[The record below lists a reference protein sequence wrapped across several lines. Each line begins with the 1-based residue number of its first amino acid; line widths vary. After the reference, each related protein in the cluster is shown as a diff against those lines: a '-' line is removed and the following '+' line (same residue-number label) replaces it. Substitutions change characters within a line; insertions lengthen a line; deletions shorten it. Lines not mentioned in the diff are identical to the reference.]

1 MRIGIDARLYSTRYT
16 GIGRYV
22 KELIDHLLEID
33 QENEYILFFNDPE
46 YTSYLPPNARVSK
59 RRVKAGHYSFAEQTS
74 FVGAL
79 NREELDLAHFTH
91 FNMPVLYKRPAVVT
105 IHDLSISKFPE
116 MMSRQGVLQR
126 MAYTYTIRNAVKVA
140 KNLICI
146 SENTKEDAIRML
158 GANVSKIRVI
168 YEGVAAEFQPIT
180 DEKKLSDLKTRL
192 KIEKPFILYVGNFRV
207 HKNIVTLVKAFNLLR
222 NRYERDSQLVLA
234 GDAAQAGPEIEEAI
248 HGLGLDAHVLRPGY
262 VADEDMPALYSAAR
276 VFAFPSL
283 YEGFGL
289 PPLEAMACG
298 TPVVAANTS
307 SLPETLG
314 DAALFSAAEDADE
327 FAAQMAKAFS
337 EESVRTDL
345 RNRGLARVKRFSWR
359 KMAEEVLAV
368 YKEAT
373 GATPPPPTAP
383 AATTPPAVA

>member
-46 YTSYLPPNARVSK
+46 YAAYLPPNARVSK
-59 RRVKAGHYSFAEQTS
+59 RRVRADHYSLAEQTS
-74 FVGAL
+74 FVSDL

-116 MMSRQGVLQR
+116 MMKRKGVLQR
-126 MAYTYTIRNAVKVA
+126 MAYTYTIKNAVKVA
-140 KNLICI
+140 KRVICI
-146 SENTKEDAIRML
+146 SENTKEDAISML
-158 GANVSKIRVI
+158 GTDVQKIRVI

-180 DEKKLSDLKTRL
+180 DATKLADIQKRL
-192 KIEKPFILYVGNFRV
+192 NITKPFILYVGNFRI
-207 HKNIVTLVKAFNLLR
+207 HKNLETLIRAFNLVR
-222 NRYERDSQLVLA
+222 NRHGLDGQLVLA
-234 GDAAQAGPEIEEAI
+234 GDASQAGPEIEQAI
-248 HGLGLDAHVLRPGY
+248 HSLGLDAHVLRPGY
-262 VADEDMPALYSAAR
+262 VADEDLPALYSAAR
-276 VFAFPSL
+276 VFAFPSR

-307 SLPETLG
+307 SIPETLG
-314 DAALFSAAEDADE
+314 DAALFTAAEDADE
-327 FAAQMAKAFS
+327 FAAQLAKAFG

-345 RNRGLARVKRFSWR
+345 RARGLARVKRFSWR

-368 YKEAT
+368 YKEA
-373 GATPPPPTAP
+373 AAP
-383 AATTPPAVA
+383 AA